1 MIMMKNLFK
10 KFRENKKCFTLAEL
24 LVVVAIVGI
33 LVAISI
39 PVFTS
44 QLTKATKATNLA
56 NARAAKAAAVA
67 EYLTSE
73 NTTAAYYDY
82 DVAAGTVSEDK
93 KSKDAMAAHTNEV
106 NLDQETMSGGT
117 AIGAKKFTKFSVSVE
132 PVTNKNSADVTV
144 YAAE

>member
-1 MIMMKNLFK
+1 MKNLFK
-10 KFRENKKCFTLAEL
+10 KFRENKKGFTLAEL

-82 DVAAGTVSEDK
+82 DVAAGTVSED
-93 KSKDAMAAHTNEV
+93 NEV